1 MAAAAFAVLSV
12 SGAVSASAQKV
23 SGCEP
28 CGCNPCE
35 CNAVCNNGCA
45 VQCGD
50 SLQID
55 RAALA
60 RDRMMQPFEGI
71 DLTAQQKEDIQKINN
86 EQLAL
91 RKAAGNDKAKG
102 GDDRRQGRLEYLHK
116 VQKVLTPEQYVT
128 FLENTAVNGGRKM
141 QAAGRKALKG
151 AKAEGRKLRSQAG
164 KDAAK
169 VKAEGRK
176 LRGEAGKEMKKGEG
190 KLRQAK
196 TKVVNAAGNAVE
208 AVEKAL

>member
-55 RAALA
+55 RAAVA

-102 GDDRRQGRLEYLHK
+102 GDARRQGRLEYLHK

-128 FLENTAVNGGRKM
+128 FLENTAVNG
-141 QAAGRKALKG
+141 
-151 AKAEGRKLRSQAG
+151 GRKLRSQAG